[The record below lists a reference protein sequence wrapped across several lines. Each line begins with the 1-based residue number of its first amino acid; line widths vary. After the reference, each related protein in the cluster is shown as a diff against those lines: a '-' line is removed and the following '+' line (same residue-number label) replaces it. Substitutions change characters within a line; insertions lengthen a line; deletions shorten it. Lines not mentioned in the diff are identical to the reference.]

1 MGVAGEGDA
10 AGAGRRLPPLAALLD
25 RRTWTRTLYL
35 LAAGPVALA
44 AAVAMAVTVVPWLLF
59 AAIAFGVPALPRG
72 ATGSRTGPARSQDAS
87 REPPGPWAP
96 VWPRAWAGMP
106 GVWFAPA
113 LAVARAAA
121 GLERS
126 LAGAV
131 LGVRI
136 PSPYPADG
144 EHLTS
149 LSGFLVRAADPAA
162 RRDAAYVLLA
172 VPLGVLATLLAF
184 ALSLVPALLVVLPPF
199 LYPDDRIGL
208 GSLGGVAV
216 DSWWRVLLCSLTGVA
231 AAVLA
236 AALLRWLG
244 LLRARL
250 ARALLGP
257 ARSTELAARLAAQ
270 RRARR
275 AAAARLAVADHL
287 RIERDLHHRAQA
299 RLTAVIM
306 GLGRARRRLA
316 SDPEAA
322 RSLVD
327 EAYLEAQR
335 ALDELRD
342 LARGVQPPIL
352 TDRGLDAA
360 IPALTAHAAVP
371 VDVDVQVPE
380 RPAAAVESAAY
391 YIVAEALSN
400 VTNHARASRARV
412 RVGRVG
418 DRLVV
423 EVGDDGVGGADPADG
438 TGLAGLADRAA
449 ALDGRLE
456 VTSPPGGPTLVHAEL
471 PYGS

>member
-1 MGVAGEGDA
+1 M
-10 AGAGRRLPPLAALLD
+10 RTLLAAPFD
-25 RRTWTRTLYL
+25 RRTWTRALYL
-35 LAAGPVALA
+35 LVAGPVALA
-44 AAVAMAVTVVPWLLF
+44 AFLAMAVTVVPWLLF
-59 AAIAFGVPALPRG
+59 AAIVFGVPALPRG
-72 ATGSRTGPARSQDAS
+72 ATGSGTGPAPRRATGS
-87 REPPGPWAP
+87 RERPGRWAP
-96 VWPRAWAGMP
+96 VWPRAWAGLP

-131 LGVRI
+131 LGVAV

-144 EHLTS
+144 EHVTS
-149 LSGFLVRAADPAA
+149 LSRFLARAADPAA

-172 VPLGVLATLLAF
+172 VPLGVLATLLAL

-199 LYPDDRIGL
+199 LYPGDRIAL
-208 GSLGGVAV
+208 GSLGAVAV
-216 DSWWRVLLCSLTGVA
+216 DTWWRVLLCSLTGLA

-236 AALLRWLG
+236 PALLRWLG

-250 ARALLGP
+250 AGTLLGP
-257 ARSTELAARLAAQ
+257 ARSAELAARLAAQ
-270 RRARR
+270 AAEDRARR
-275 AAAARLAVADHL
+275 AAAARVAVADHR
-287 RIERDLHHRAQA
+287 RIERDLHDGAQA

-327 EAYLEAQR
+327 EAYVEAQR
-335 ALDELRD
+335 ALDDLRD

-360 IPALTAHAAVP
+360 IAALTAHAAVP

-380 RPAAAVESAAY
+380 RPPAVVESAAY
-391 YIVAEALSN
+391 LIVVEALGN
-400 VTNHARASRARV
+400 VTRHARASRARV
-412 RVGRVG
+412 RVGRAG

-423 EVGDDGVGGADPADG
+423 EVGDDGVGGADPAGG

-449 ALDGRLE
+449 ALDGSLE

-471 PYGS
+471 PCGS

>member
-1 MGVAGEGDA
+1 MGT
-10 AGAGRRLPPLAALLD
+10 LLAAPFD

-35 LAAGPVALA
+35 LAAGPIALA
-44 AAVAMAVTVVPWLLF
+44 AALAMAATVVPWLLF

-72 ATGSRTGPARSQDAS
+72 ATASGTGPARRRAAGS
-87 REPPGPWAP
+87 RSRPRELPGVWEP
-96 VWPRAWAGMP
+96 VWPRAWASMP

-131 LGVRI
+131 LGVAI

-149 LSGFLVRAADPAA
+149 LSRFLGRAADPAA
-162 RRDAAYVLLA
+162 RRDAAYVLPA
-172 VPLGVLATLLAF
+172 VPLGAFWTLLAL
-184 ALSLVPALLVVLPPF
+184 ALSLVPVLLVVLPPF
-199 LYPDDRIGL
+199 LYPDDRIAL
-208 GSLGGVAV
+208 GSLGSVAV
-216 DSWWRVLLCSLTGVA
+216 DSWWRVLLCSLTGLA

-236 AALLRWLG
+236 AALLRRLG

-250 ARALLGP
+250 ANALLRP
-257 ARSTELAARLAAQ
+257 ARSAELAARLTAQAAED
-270 RRARR
+270 RARR
-275 AAAARLAVADHL
+275 AAAARVAVADHR
-287 RIERDLHHRAQA
+287 RIERDLHDGAQA
-299 RLTAVIM
+299 RLTAVIK

-322 RSLVD
+322 RSLV
-327 EAYLEAQR
+327 EAAYLEAQR
-335 ALDELRD
+335 ALEELHD

-360 IPALTAHAAVP
+360 ISALTARTAVP

-391 YIVAEALSN
+391 LIVAEALSN
-400 VTNHARASRARV
+400 VAKHARASRARV
-412 RVGRVG
+412 SVGRVG

-423 EVGDDGVGGADPADG
+423 EVGDDGVGGADPAGG

-449 ALDGRLE
+449 ALDGHLE

-471 PYGS
+471 PCGS